1 MMSEDMIDFQK
12 TSSNDIN
19 EIYHCLGSGSLR
31 TKLIEEITDLIEY
44 DGSYIN
50 SRHIELLADTMT
62 FSGVLISINRQESIE
77 EILVLWPNVH
87 LKIQPIN

>member
-1 MMSEDMIDFQK
+1 MEAA
-12 TSSNDIN
+12 
-19 EIYHCLGSGSLR
+19 R

-62 FSGVLISINRQESIE
+62 FSGVLISINRQG
-77 EILVLWPNVH
+77 
-87 LKIQPIN
+87 INRGAYWSFGQMFI